1 MLVEIANPIE
11 QEVLDLFDEF
21 ESYMKRK
28 KEKSNFMNTQY
39 EYNGGF
45 IE

>member
-1 MLVEIANPIE
+1 MLIEIANPVE
-11 QEVLDLFDEF
+11 QEVLELFNEF
-21 ESYMKRK
+21 ENYMQRN